1 MKRREFVKSAALSAA
16 ALGAGNVAKGAVGRA
31 AASATAP
38 EAIKAVLL
46 HLGHNMWCDWFPEGM
61 DLSKFEKG
69 LPDTTLRCKDDLWR
83 KVTDHAAAKGMN
95 MVVIDLGRSVVT
107 QPPWACHH
115 RVMERGKLRARLNQ
129 LRGMG
134 LEPIPAELLHHAQ
147 WVAEVLSPHAF
158 RPPTQGVRGRA
169 ARCRQDL

>member
-1 MKRREFVKSAALSAA
+1 MILADPKGGKNDMKRREFVKSAALSAA

-95 MVVIDLGRSVVT
+95 MTSGRVSFTPATLSLPSPGHGAWKSSV
-107 QPPWACHH
+107 PNSIGCGAW
-115 RVMERGKLRARLNQ
+115 
-129 LRGMG
+129 G
-134 LEPIPAELLHHAQ
+134 L
-147 WVAEVLSPHAF
+147 SRF
-158 RPPTQGVRGRA
+158 RS
-169 ARCRQDL
+169 

>member
-95 MVVIDLGRSVVT
+95 MVVIDLGEGVVY
-107 QPPWACHH
+107 PSHP
-115 RVMERGKLRARLNQ
+115 
-129 LRGMG
+129 
-134 LEPIPAELLHHAQ
+134 
-147 WVAEVLSPHAF
+147 
-158 RPPTQGVRGRA
+158 
-169 ARCRQDL
+169 